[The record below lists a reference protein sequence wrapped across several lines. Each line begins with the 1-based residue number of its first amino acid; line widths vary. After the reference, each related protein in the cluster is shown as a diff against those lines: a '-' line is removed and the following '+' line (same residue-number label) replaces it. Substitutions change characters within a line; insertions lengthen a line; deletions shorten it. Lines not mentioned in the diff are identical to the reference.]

1 MVTTL
6 GSVNSKC
13 SCEFNQNLVNCFV
26 YAAFLLLENNERF
39 SIFNLLVFLM
49 KKSDKIFICSRDTGV
64 PTELGGGDHPQER
77 GQGVRLRGG
86 VLLLSSHP
94 RHAPP
99 HPVRARCLP
108 LHHLHRHRLQ
118 GKDPFHSKSL
128 RIGEKLYRV
137 SLKKSGIYVLSFSNL
152 AENICSYVKLNLNVG
167 QPSKLF

>member
-64 PTELGGGDHPQER
+64 PTELGGGDHSQER
-77 GQGVRLRGG
+77 GQGVRLRRG
-86 VLLLSSHP
+86 VLLLPSHP

-128 RIGEKLYRV
+128 RTVEIF
-137 SLKKSGIYVLSFSNL
+137 LKRYT
-152 AENICSYVKLNLNVG
+152 
-167 QPSKLF
+167 QSKLREGFKNSSSID